1 MGFFTRILGEI
12 WSLIQSVLLNTA
24 TAALAD
30 DANLGFT
37 AILLIVV
44 TVALMSGCWASSIA
58 ETRLHSPKFHFFI
71 GLLLPLVYPLV
82 ILFAMPADLPGTAL
96 ASEEPKPWE
105 DEPAPQKAAAGASPA
120 EGGAPGTPESAEDDE
135 DEFNPGYFRRIARD
149 ADGNFVGSWKITTD
163 AQTFIA
169 DRILESLPNV
179 VVIETSSLGRQNK
192 PQRLRIPY
200 SKIVSCVRA

>member
-105 DEPAPQKAAAGASPA
+105 DEPAPQKAAAGASPGLSRTEA
-120 EGGAPGTPESAEDDE
+120 RSFSRTCAAKASRSAR
-135 DEFNPGYFRRIARD
+135 FTNSSSTASASTWHGIPTSTRTRPFAV
-149 ADGNFVGSWKITTD
+149 DG
-163 AQTFIA
+163 
-169 DRILESLPNV
+169 P
-179 VVIETSSLGRQNK
+179 SSPANTCR
-192 PQRLRIPY
+192 
-200 SKIVSCVRA
+200 